1 MSEENKEIQKGQED
15 GQSQEPQAK
24 QVDPQVEKEARIFGW
39 VPKDEFRG
47 SEDDWVDADVFV
59 KRGKE
64 INPILRK
71 NNELLLKKLEEKSKE
86 IDGIKASVEE
96 FKQFQKESFERKA
109 AEYEVQI
116 AALKTKKREAIA
128 AGDGD
133 SVVDIDD
140 QIDELKEAQR
150 EAKKEATKKPE
161 EPPKTEAQASVP
173 EDPELQSWLGR
184 NQWFGSDTEMT
195 DMANGLGASVRKQ
208 FPHLTGR
215 AFLDKLD
222 EKIVEYFPHK
232 VLGNKSKGSAV
243 DSGATGVR
251 GGSASGKK
259 SYDNLPQ
266 DAKEA
271 CDRFIANGW
280 IKSKQEYVDSYD
292 WS

>member
-1 MSEENKEIQKGQED
+1 MTEENK
-15 GQSQEPQAK
+15 
-24 QVDPQVEKEARIFGW
+24 QVDQQPDQQQEQAQIDPQIEKEARLFGW
-39 VPKDEFRG
+39 VPKEEFRG
-47 SEDDWVDADVFV
+47 SESDWVDADVFV

-71 NNELLLKKLEEKSKE
+71 NNELLMKKLDEKAKE
-86 IDGIKASVEE
+86 IDSIKADVET
-96 FKQFQKESFERKA
+96 FKKFQKESFERKA

-116 AALKTKKREAIA
+116 AQLKTKKRDAIA

-133 SVVDIDD
+133 LVVDIDD
-140 QIDELKEAQR
+140 QIDSLKEAQR
-150 EAKKEATKKPE
+150 EAKEESKKKPE
-161 EPPKTEAQASVP
+161 EPKQTEAQVSVP
-173 EDPELQSWLGR
+173 EDPELQGWLGR
-184 NQWFGSDTEMT
+184 NTWFGEDTEMT
-195 DMANGLGASVRKQ
+195 DVANGLGTAVRRQ

-232 VLGNKSKGSAV
+232 VLGKKAKGSAV
-243 DSGATGVR
+243 DTTGNVR
-251 GGSASGKK
+251 GGTSSGKK
-259 SYDNLPQ
+259 SYDNLPN

-280 IKSKQEYVDSYD
+280 IKSKQEYVDNYD

>member
-1 MSEENKEIQKGQED
+1 MTEENKQPE
-15 GQSQEPQAK
+15 QSPEQQPAI
-24 QVDPQVEKEARIFGW
+24 DPQVEKEARLFGW
-39 VPKDEFRG
+39 VPKEEFRG
-47 SEDDWVDADVFV
+47 SETDWVDADVFV

-71 NNELLLKKLEEKSKE
+71 NNELLMKKLDEKAKE
-86 IDGIKASVEE
+86 IDSIKADVET
-96 FKQFQKESFERKA
+96 FKKFQKESFERKS

-116 AALKTKKREAIA
+116 AQLKTQKREAIA

-133 SVVDIDD
+133 KVVDIDD
-140 QIDELKEAQR
+140 QIDSLKEAQR
-150 EAKKEATKKPE
+150 EAKQEAEKKPE
-161 EPPKTEAQASVP
+161 ATPKTEAQASVP
-173 EDPELQSWLGR
+173 DDPELQSWLGR
-184 NQWFGSDTEMT
+184 NQWFGQDTEMT

-222 EKIVEYFPHK
+222 EKIVEYFPQK
-232 VLGNKSKGSAV
+232 VLGNKAKGSAV
-243 DSGATGVR
+243 DSTGNVR
-251 GGSASGKK
+251 GGTSSGKK
-259 SYDNLPQ
+259 SYDNLPN